1 MSAKAGEVYQKVR
14 TLRSS
19 GRVSLDPE
27 PERPEFAEIALA
39 KSKIKFLR
47 DAKGAIA
54 LQVTSVG
61 GASLLQI
68 GVSLDGAR
76 LEFWPLRGMN
86 MSPAPEA
93 PMVPVILVS
102 DREQLF
108 GRACPKCKAYFRTA
122 NIAEVICCPYCSI
135 RAPLIQFT
143 TQNQLRFI
151 DEVRKKYVEGFRGD
165 KLEEIDLDAIAQA
178 LPDNRPS
185 WAYSE
190 ELQQHCFDC
199 ENCGNRFDILG
210 EYGCCPVCG
219 KRNSLQVVM
228 SYLNAAQAQF
238 ESANTAITDRQDRE
252 IEWEKMTK
260 CISDFEAMARDI
272 QKQLARLPL
281 TPVRRKEVEQIS
293 FQRILKADELLREF
307 FAIELL
313 KGVAD
318 ADREFANKMFNRRHI
333 LTHNGGRVDQEYL
346 ERTCDS
352 GVRLNQ
358 KIVVRSREIARL
370 IPLLK
375 KAAINLFEGYESLTS
390 V

>member
-1 MSAKAGEVYQKVR
+1 MSAGTAGFAKAGEVYQKVR

-19 GRVSLDPE
+19 RRVSLDPE
-27 PERPEFAEIALA
+27 PERSEFAEIALA
-39 KSKIKFLR
+39 KSKIKLLR
-47 DAKGAIA
+47 DAEGAIA

-76 LEFWPLRGMN
+76 LEYWPLRGMN
-86 MSPAPEA
+86 MNPAPEP

-122 NIAEVICCPYCSI
+122 DIAEVICCPYCSI

-151 DEVRKKYVEGFRGD
+151 DEVRRKYVEGLRGD

-190 ELQQHCFDC
+190 ELQQHRFDC
-199 ENCGNRFDILG
+199 EKCGNRFDILG

-219 KRNSLQVVM
+219 S
-228 SYLNAAQAQF
+228 
-238 ESANTAITDRQDRE
+238 T
-252 IEWEKMTK
+252 
-260 CISDFEAMARDI
+260 
-272 QKQLARLPL
+272 
-281 TPVRRKEVEQIS
+281 
-293 FQRILKADELLREF
+293 
-307 FAIELL
+307 
-313 KGVAD
+313 
-318 ADREFANKMFNRRHI
+318 RRHYRDHGCRSCLCRRAHASGETESQRSARNPASRAGGAQGQI
-333 LTHNGGRVDQEYL
+333 LHGTHCPGRHTWHD
-346 ERTCDS
+346 
-352 GVRLNQ
+352 G
-358 KIVVRSREIARL
+358 
-370 IPLLK
+370 
-375 KAAINLFEGYESLTS
+375 EGKSDLGQCP
-390 V
+390 